1 MDIISNLL
9 MGLQV
14 AAQPQNLLTAVVGL
28 VLGVIIGVL
37 PGLGGAN
44 GCAILIPLTFV
55 MPPVSAVILL
65 ASVYWGALYG
75 GAITSILFNIPGEPW
90 AVATTFDGYPMAKK
104 GQAGKALTAAFFAH
118 FVGAV
123 FGTILLT
130 FFAPLLAAFALRF
143 GPPEIFAV
151 MLLTF
156 SAFVGLMGKSPI
168 KTLVATALGFILAAV
183 GIDIVSGQLRLTF
196 GLVPLMGGF
205 NFIVAVIGLF
215 GIGEIFL
222 TVEEGLR
229 LEGVKVRMR
238 WKDITDTLKAMV
250 QYWRVLVLGAIVGV
264 WMGFKPGGATPA
276 SFMAYGFAKAGS
288 SEPEEFGK
296 GHIAG
301 IFAPEAA
308 AHGAGTSA
316 MIPMITLGIPG
327 SPTAAV
333 ILGGLMIWG
342 LQPGPMLFKDKPD
355 FVWGLIASTWYG
367 SILGLIIVLAFA
379 PLFAAVLRTPFAIL
393 MPLLIFICAIGA
405 YAVNNRMI
413 DIWYMM
419 MFGVIGWA
427 FKKLDYNMAPMLLAL
442 VLGDMAE
449 TAMRQSL
456 IMSQGSLL
464 IFVQPPIALPLVIAA
479 ALIFFW
485 PWLGPMIRRWRGKE
499 KPAKA

>member
-1 MDIISNLL
+1 
-9 MGLQV
+9 
-14 AAQPQNLLTAVVGL
+14 
-28 VLGVIIGVL
+28 
-37 PGLGGAN
+37 
-44 GCAILIPLTFV
+44 
-55 MPPVSAVILL
+55 VILL
-65 ASVYWGALYG
+65 ACVYWGSLYG
-75 GAITSILFNIPGEPW
+75 GCICSILFNIPGEPW
-90 AVATTFDGYPMAKK
+90 AVASTFDGYPLAKK
-104 GQAGKALTAAFFAH
+104 GRAGLALSAAFFAH

-123 FGTILLT
+123 MGTILLT

-156 SAFVGLMGKSPI
+156 SAFVGLVGKSPV
-168 KTLVATALGFILAAV
+168 KTVVATALGFTMAAV
-183 GIDIVSGQLRLTF
+183 GIDIVSGELRLTY

-229 LEGVKVRMR
+229 LEGIKVRMQWR
-238 WKDITDTLKAMV
+238 DVTDTLAQMV
-250 QYWRVLVLGAIVGV
+250 RYRRTLALGATIGV
-264 WMGFKPGGATPA
+264 WIRFKPGGATPT
-276 SFMAYGFAKAGS
+276 SFIAYGFAKAGAKQ
-288 SEPEEFGK
+288 EEQEDFGK

-301 IFAPEAA
+301 IFAPESA

-342 LQPGPMLFKDKPD
+342 LQPGPMLFKDNPD
-355 FVWGLIASTWYG
+355 FVWGLIGSTW
-367 SILGLIIVLAFA
+367 IANFLGLFVVLAFA
-379 PLFAAVLRTPFAIL
+379 PLFAAVLRTPFPIL

-419 MFGVIGWA
+419 LFGVIGWA

-449 TAMRQSL
+449 SAMRQSL
-456 IMSQGSLL
+456 IMSGGSLL
-464 IFVQPPIALPLVIAA
+464 IFVQPPIALPLVVAA
-479 ALIFFW
+479 VLIFFW
-485 PWLGPMIRRWRGKE
+485 PWLGPMVRRWRGKE
-499 KPAKA
+499 RPARG

>member
-1 MDIISNLL
+1 MDILSNLA
-9 MGLQV
+9 MGLHV
-14 AAQPQNLLTAVVGL
+14 AAQPYNLMVAVLGII
-28 VLGVIIGVL
+28 LGVIVGVL

-44 GCAILIPLTFV
+44 GCAILIPITFV
-55 MPPVSAVILL
+55 MPPVAAVILL
-65 ASVYWGALYG
+65 ASLYWGALYG
-75 GAITSILFNIPGEPW
+75 GCICSILFNIPGEPW

-104 GQAGKALTAAFFAH
+104 GQAGRSLSAAFFAH
-118 FVGAV
+118 FCGAIL
-123 FGTILLT
+123 GTICLT
-130 FFAPLLAAFALRF
+130 FFAPVLAAFALRF
-143 GPPEIFAV
+143 GPPEVFGV

-156 SAFVGLMGKSPI
+156 SAFVGLVGKSPI
-168 KTLVATALGFILAAV
+168 KTLIATAIGFIMASV
-183 GIDIVSGQLRLTF
+183 GIDVVSGELRLTF

-215 GIGEIFL
+215 GIGEILL
-222 TVEEGLR
+222 TVEEGLK
-229 LEGVKVRMR
+229 LEGVKVRMH
-238 WKDITDTLKAMV
+238 WSDITGTLRDMKR
-250 QYWRVLVLGAIVGV
+250 YWKTLLLGSFVGV

-276 SFMAYGFAKAGS
+276 SFMAYGFAKES
-288 SEPEEFGK
+288 MKPEDKQQFGQ
-296 GHIAG
+296 GHVAG

-342 LQPGPMLFKDKPD
+342 LQPGPMLFVDKPD

-367 SILGLIIVLAFA
+367 NLFGLIIVLAFA
-379 PLFAAVLRTPFAIL
+379 PLFAAVLRTPFSIL

-419 MFGVIGWA
+419 IFGVIGWA

-449 TAMRQSL
+449 SAMRQSL
-456 IMSQGSLL
+456 IMSGGSLL
-464 IFVQPPIALPLVIAA
+464 IFLKPPITLPLVIAA
-479 ALIFFW
+479 AIIGFW
-485 PWLGPMIRRWRGKE
+485 PAITSVRDRLRMRRL
-499 KPAKA
+499 KA